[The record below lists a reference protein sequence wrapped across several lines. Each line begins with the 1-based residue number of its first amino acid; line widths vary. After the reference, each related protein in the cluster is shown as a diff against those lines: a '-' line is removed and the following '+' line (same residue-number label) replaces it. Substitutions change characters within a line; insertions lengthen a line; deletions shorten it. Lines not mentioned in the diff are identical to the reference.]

1 MSPKETALLRIALFL
16 SIIVLVGS
24 VVIINTS
31 AQNPT
36 TPAAPTSTEA
46 TVEQAHKNIQ
56 VFKGLPESQLLP
68 VMNYMAASLGVRCNY
83 CHVNNAGNWDYA
95 SDEKAEKKTA
105 REMITMVMGV
115 NKNNFRGNPEVSC
128 YTCHRGRTQ
137 VVHTLSVPLPT
148 PEPRPSPAP
157 SPTTPRPPNP
167 TAEQILDKYYQAL
180 GGAAAIEKLQSRVSK
195 GTLINNAGVEIGYE
209 LNQSGPDSA
218 LAVLTTPQA
227 GVIERGFNGT
237 KGWEKTA
244 RGVRDLTDAE
254 LSYLRRYSLLY
265 NDIKL
270 RDQFSRVSFG
280 GKQKIDGRDVYALRA
295 TTTGGKRETLFF
307 DVETGLLVRRT
318 SATTT
323 PVGTIPEQVDFADYK
338 DVDGMKLPFTVR
350 FSSVEPTYS
359 AVRKYTEIKLN
370 VSVDPKRF
378 NKPG

>member
-209 LNQSGPDSA
+209 LNQSGPNSA

>member
-209 LNQSGPDSA
+209 LNQSGPNSA

-237 KGWEKTA
+237 KGWEKSA

>member
-1 MSPKETALLRIALFL
+1 
-16 SIIVLVGS
+16 
-24 VVIINTS
+24 
-31 AQNPT
+31 
-36 TPAAPTSTEA
+36 
-46 TVEQAHKNIQ
+46 
-56 VFKGLPESQLLP
+56 
-68 VMNYMAASLGVRCNY
+68 
-83 CHVNNAGNWDYA
+83 
-95 SDEKAEKKTA
+95 
-105 REMITMVMGV
+105 
-115 NKNNFRGNPEVSC
+115 
-128 YTCHRGRTQ
+128 
-137 VVHTLSVPLPT
+137 VPLPT

-195 GTLINNAGVEIGYE
+195 GTLINNAGVEVGYE

-218 LAVLTTPQA
+218 LAVLTTPQG
-227 GVIERGFNGT
+227 GVIERAFNGT
-237 KGWEKTA
+237 KGWEKSE

-270 RDQFSRVSFG
+270 KDQFSRVSFG

-323 PVGTIPEQVDFADYK
+323 PIGTIPEQVDFADYK

-370 VSVDPKRF
+370 VSIDPKRF
-378 NKPG
+378 NRPG